1 MNQSPL
7 QSEYNNVISADMQD
21 DVQRGFITRVYG
33 WMAMGLLVTAAVA
46 FVTIASQTLLT
57 DIVTNRFLFFG
68 LMIGELLL
76 VMVLSG
82 LVQRLSPAMAGLLF
96 FAYAALNGVTLSIL
110 VLVYTASS
118 IALTFGVTA
127 CTFGIMTLWGYT
139 THRDLTKMGSLLI
152 MALIGMVLASVVNIF
167 MQNSAIY
174 WITTY
179 LGILIFIGLIAYDTQ
194 KLKRMSAMV
203 SQNEEFAKK
212 ASIIGALSLYL
223 DFINLFLLLLRVLGG
238 RRR

>member
-7 QSEYNNVISADMQD
+7 QSEYNNVISADLQAD
-21 DVQRGFITRVYG
+21 IQRGFITRVYG
-33 WMAMGLLVTAAVA
+33 WMTLGLLVTAAVA
-46 FVTIASQTLLT
+46 FFTIATETLLT
-57 DIVTNRFLFFG
+57 VIVTNRFLFFG

-76 VMVLSG
+76 VMAISG
-82 LVQRLSPAMAGLLF
+82 LIQRLSPAVAGLMF
-96 FAYAALNGVTLSIL
+96 FAYAALNGLTLSVL

-127 CTFGIMTLWGYT
+127 CTFAIMSLWGYT

-194 KLKRMSAMV
+194 KLKRMSMMA

-212 ASIIGALSLYL
+212 ASITGALSLYL
-223 DFINLFLLLLRVLGG
+223 DFINLFLLLLRLLGG
-238 RRR
+238 RRN